1 MAKDGRFFK
10 VDEFKCKH
18 CGYNVVKQEL
28 IDLADKVRAN
38 WGGPLR
44 VNSGCRCKEHNKAVG
59 GVPSSNHITGEAVDL
74 YPMNGKVDALW
85 RFIRNMALDGELQNL
100 AGLGRYD
107 TFVHVDIAPRIGRL
121 REWDERKA

>member
-1 MAKDGRFFK
+1 
-10 VDEFKCKH
+10 
-18 CGYNVVKQEL
+18 
-28 IDLADKVRAN
+28 
-38 WGGPLR
+38 
-44 VNSGCRCKEHNKAVG
+44 
-59 GVPSSNHITGEAVDL
+59 
-74 YPMNGKVDALW
+74 MNGKVDALW

>member
-38 WGGPLR
+38 
-44 VNSGCRCKEHNKAVG
+44 
-59 GVPSSNHITGEAVDL
+59 
-74 YPMNGKVDALW
+74 
-85 RFIRNMALDGELQNL
+85 
-100 AGLGRYD
+100 
-107 TFVHVDIAPRIGRL
+107 
-121 REWDERKA
+121 